1 MYSGHNPGSTFSRPL
16 RLADLAE
23 ERLRLIRLPGSSD
36 GRGPDLAAVACSGS
50 QTTQQDGP
58 AQALAFTLAVLAG
71 YVDASGYIALGGLSS
86 R

>member
-1 MYSGHNPGSTFSRPL
+1 
-16 RLADLAE
+16 
-23 ERLRLIRLPGSSD
+23 
-36 GRGPDLAAVACSGS
+36 LAAVACSGS